1 MKIYEFEVMSIGTYV
16 IINLNDRSGCSDIEK
31 DCWQEAVFRVA
42 AVSFESAVW
51 KAYIEYEKLNKAWT
65 NSCDVLYYNP
75 IPLSVEE
82 DDSESGE
89 EILDY
94 WFKEPRDGDGALC
107 GPKKYSKQI

>member
-31 DCWQEAVFRVA
+31 DCWQEALFRVA
-42 AVSFESAVW
+42 AESLERAASM
-51 KAYIEYEKLNKAWT
+51 AYEDYEKLNREYT

-75 IPLSVEE
+75 VPLSVEE
-82 DDSESGE
+82 DDSDDGE
-89 EILDY
+89 EILGCR
-94 WFKEPRDGDGALC
+94 FCEPKTGDGATY